1 MSLQDTGFGG
11 ICLPHPVGC
20 LGYFPT
26 VPRTTLKAVL
36 WQNVKA
42 LMVARYG
49 KENLTRLATECRIG
63 PGTATRIKE
72 QRTSVGLDVLEQ
84 IAGTFHVEP
93 WQLLVPGMDP
103 SNPPVL
109 RQANAA
115 ERELYE
121 RLLQA
126 AKDLSKLNPK

>member
-1 MSLQDTGFGG
+1 MPLSRYHVRVSLT
-11 ICLPHPVGC
+11 PA
-20 LGYFPT
+20 
-26 VPRTTLKAVL
+26 KAVL

-42 LMVARYG
+42 LMDARYG
-49 KENLTRLATECRIG
+49 KENLTRLAADAKIG

-72 QRTSVGLDVLEQ
+72 QKTSVGLDVLEQ
-84 IAGTFHVEP
+84 IGQAFGVEP
-93 WQLLVPGMDP
+93 WQLLVPGMNP

-109 RQANAA
+109 REINGA

-126 AKDLSKLNPK
+126 AKDLSKLDRK